1 MEPTD
6 KIQIFVMLGENL
18 ALGLANCRENRG
30 HDDSLPYQSDV
41 YAIRLE
47 KTPIKV
53 KLGSVWNDG
62 WGGDTNFERIPNL
75 DEIYDKINELCGK
88 HKMYYGGAPFASYN
102 LIDTVDCMAEDFCT
116 IMASPKAKKSVKA
129 KNTSLMWKFDDSP
142 DILARGGSGLPV
154 FFSNVLL

>member
-53 KLGSVWNDG
+53 
-62 WGGDTNFERIPNL
+62 
-75 DEIYDKINELCGK
+75 
-88 HKMYYGGAPFASYN
+88 YGGAPFASYN